1 MSFFSLATREGEEDK
16 LFSLVV
22 NNVVVATIHAI
33 EIGVEK
39 EAWKAMPLFGENVTW
54 MLNDAIS
61 YSGSYDEL
69 YSKNFGNI
77 GEKDRGRIVRNEGGP
92 QFHSFPGLS
101 P

>member
-22 NNVVVATIHAI
+22 NSVVVAIIHAI
-33 EIGVEK
+33 ENGVEK

-77 GEKDRGRIVRNEGGP
+77 GEKDRGRNILKDGGP
-92 QFHSFPGLS
+92 
-101 P
+101 

>member
-1 MSFFSLATREGEEDK
+1 MVSGMGLLVFS
-16 LFSLVV
+16 SLV
-22 NNVVVATIHAI
+22 NSVVVATIHAM

-39 EAWKAMPLFGENVTW
+39 EAWKAMPLFGEKFRW

-61 YSGSYDEL
+61 YSGSYDQL
-69 YSKNFGNI
+69 YTKNFGNI
-77 GEKDRGRIVRNEGGP
+77 GENDRGRNTRNEGGP